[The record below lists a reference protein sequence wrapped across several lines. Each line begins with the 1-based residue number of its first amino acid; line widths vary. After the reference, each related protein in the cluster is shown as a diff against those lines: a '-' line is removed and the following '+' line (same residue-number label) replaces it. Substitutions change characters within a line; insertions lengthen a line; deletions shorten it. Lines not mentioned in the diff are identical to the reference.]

1 MQGRLLADTAS
12 NTKPYCTVEERTG
25 VVLDTL
31 SYRVRVGDMIYLKA
45 GDRIPVDMIVL
56 STSSDG
62 ICYMETA
69 PLDGETNLKQVKAAV
84 PTQGRNMRELAQ
96 MQGSVECETPHHRLY
111 SFRGNLTI
119 AGEAAMTALDEKNLL
134 LMGSVLKNT
143 DWVIG
148 LCVYAGP
155 ETKMGLNLKTPPSK
169 FSRLDVGLNTYVFF
183 IFGINFFVCALSA
196 GLSAWWQTGPAAQA
210 QRLGFEY
217 PMALG
222 VLASFLSYF
231 ALLNYMIPL
240 SLVVTLEV
248 ARFLQAKFMSWDRN
262 MYHEG
267 RHCIAKTSNLNDEL
281 ALVEYIFSDK
291 TGTLTENL
299 MSFRQCSVH
308 GHVYTDSPM
317 GSSSPVPGKAASA
330 KDAAPGGILKA
341 LDAAHSERERRDL
354 QLFLTALAVCHS
366 VQADV
371 DKETGEVSDY
381 KAASPDEEALCKGAR
396 DNGYV
401 YLGRLQNTLSLRV
414 KGEEVDYEILLE
426 IEFTSE
432 RRRMTM
438 VLRDPAGS
446 IIMFTKGADSV
457 ILERLDESA
466 KTTQAYL
473 KATKSHLDE
482 FSKVGLRT
490 LLFGTKS
497 LSEDEWHSFYQ
508 QWHEASTRIEGR
520 DEALDELA
528 DDFERDL
535 ALVGASA
542 IEDKLQD
549 GVPDTIANLRKA
561 GIKIW
566 VITGDK
572 QETAINIG
580 YSSKLLTPQMRV
592 LCINSTD
599 EIELEEILMQH
610 INENLELDD
619 DDRRIV
625 EEWKVAHDEY
635 LADVRAMEPEP
646 TTESMVQSTIQPTN
660 TVQKFKAPAAKR
672 KIKKKKNRDFSNA
685 DSEDD
690 VSDLMTFDDDDLFES
705 ADTMDS
711 SPATVGSFDSEKTF
725 PMPTQ
730 HQSSASH
737 SSYGSMDYNGA
748 KAPSNTPADSQ
759 SSFGGRSASNSSSS
773 YTYSLPSVTDSGDS
787 FRNTASY
794 KAGGKRKIAVVVD
807 GKTLVHILQNFR
819 ELFMVLARRAQSVVC
834 NRVTPL
840 QKAEIVKLVSQ
851 SEGIISLAIGDG
863 GNDVS
868 MIQQAHIGVGIQ
880 GREGNQAARASDFA
894 LPQFR
899 HLQRLLTVHGRYC
912 LLRNTKIIYYSIY
925 KNTAT
930 FFPQFF
936 FGFFNGFSA
945 QSIYNQWVMMIF
957 NIFLTSVPIFFLGL
971 FEKDLHESIIE
982 RNPQVYQVHKSLKF
996 GSLLRWFFYAL
1007 YHASV
1012 IFWFTFAIFYPSHTV
1027 SATGRDVGLQEMG
1040 FYMMT
1045 MAIVVVTLRL
1055 ALESVHWVFF
1065 THFAV
1070 WGSLVFY
1077 FLARMA
1083 LSNMLIFDP
1092 GQYGIFELSLS
1103 SANYWFSVILVV
1115 MACLLPI
1122 VAVKY
1127 LKRSYYPKEWYLL
1140 QERDGRTLSHGTAIL
1155 GFIPDST
1162 TDYDDEFPDDENYS
1176 DLYQTEQDERKPL
1189 IRLEESDA
1197 DQP

>member
-1 MQGRLLADTAS
+1 MLADTQV
-12 NTKPYCTVEERTG
+12 NTKVYCTVEERTG

-45 GDRIPVDMIVL
+45 GDRIPVDMVVL

-62 ICYMETA
+62 LCYMETA
-69 PLDGETNLKQVKAAV
+69 PLDGETNLKQVKAV
-84 PTQGRNMRELAQ
+84 QVTQGRSMRDLAQ
-96 MQGSVECETPHHRLY
+96 LQGSLECETPHHRLY

-119 AGEAAMTALDEKNLL
+119 SGESQMTALDEKNLL

-143 DWVIG
+143 DWAIG
-148 LCVYAGP
+148 MCVYAGP

-183 IFGINFFVCALSA
+183 IFGINFSVCALSA

-210 QRLGFEY
+210 QMLGYDF

-262 MYHEG
+262 MFHEG

-299 MSFRQCSVH
+299 MAFRQCSVH
-308 GHVYTDSPM
+308 GHIYNDDPTVTSQSSFNASKSPKTALQE
-317 GSSSPVPGKAASA
+317 GS
-330 KDAAPGGILKA
+330 GGILKA
-341 LDAAHSERERRDL
+341 LEAAHSERERNDL
-354 QLFLTALAVCHS
+354 HQFLTALAVCHS
-366 VQADV
+366 VQAEV
-371 DKETGEVSDY
+371 DKETGDVSDY

-401 YLGRLQNTLSLRV
+401 YLGRAQNTLSIRI

-426 IEFTSE
+426 IEFSSE

-438 VLRDPAGS
+438 VLREPNGE
-446 IIMFTKGADSV
+446 IIVYTKGADSV
-457 ILERLDESA
+457 ILERLDESSKA
-466 KTTQAYL
+466 TQAYL
-473 KATKSHLDE
+473 RATKTHLED

-490 LLFGTKS
+490 LLFGSKRLT
-497 LSEDEWHSFYQ
+497 EDEWHAFHQ

-520 DEALDELA
+520 DEALEELA

-542 IEDKLQD
+542 IEDKLQE

-580 YSSKLLTPQMRV
+580 YSSKLLTPQMKV
-592 LCINSTD
+592 LLVNSTD
-599 EIELEEILMQH
+599 EVELEDILMRY
-610 INENLELDD
+610 INENLDLDA
-619 DDRRIV
+619 DDRRIID
-625 EEWKVAHDEY
+625 EWKVAHDEY
-635 LADVRAMEPEP
+635 VADIRSMEPETPMP
-646 TTESMVQSTIQPTN
+646 TTIQPTN
-660 TVQKFKAPAAKR
+660 TVQKFKAPVAKR
-672 KIKKKKNRDFSNA
+672 KIKKKKNLDFSHPA
-685 DSEDD
+685 DESEN
-690 VSDLMTFDDDDLFES
+690 DLLTFDDEDIFEDS
-705 ADTMDS
+705 DTLES
-711 SPATVGSFDSEKTF
+711 SGPSTTVGSYDSEQNYY
-725 PMPTQ
+725 MPSKNR
-730 HQSSASH
+730 HSGSQSAHSASH
-737 SSYGSMDYNGA
+737 SSYGSMDEA
-748 KAPSNTPADSQ
+748 RVPSNTPADSS
-759 SSFGGRSASNSSSS
+759 SSFSTRSSTTSSSLS
-773 YTYSLPSVTDSGDS
+773 TSLPDVGGSGDS
-787 FRNTASY
+787 FRNASFR
-794 KAGGKRKIAVVVD
+794 AGSKRKIAIVVD
-807 GKTLVHILQNFR
+807 GKTLVHILMNFR

-868 MIQQAHIGVGIQ
+868 MIQQAHIGIGIQ

-899 HLQRLLTVHGRYC
+899 HLQRLLTIHGRYC

-971 FEKDLHESIIE
+971 FEKDLHETIIE

-1007 YHASV
+1007 YHASI
-1012 IFWFTFAIFYPSHTV
+1012 IFWFTFAIFYPSHSV
-1027 SATGRDVGLQEMG
+1027 SQTGRDVGLQEFG

-1045 MAIVVVTLRL
+1045 MAVLVVTLRL

-1070 WGSLVFY
+1070 WGSLIFY
-1077 FLARMA
+1077 FLARFA
-1083 LSNMLIFDP
+1083 LSNMISFDP
-1092 GQYGIFELSLS
+1092 GQFGIFELS
-1103 SANYWFSVILVV
+1103 FSTPNFWISTVLVV
-1115 MACLLPI
+1115 ATCLLPI

-1140 QERDGRTLSHGTAIL
+1140 QERDGKTLSHGSAIL
-1155 GFIPDST
+1155 GFWADST
-1162 TDYDDEFPDDENYS
+1162 TDYDDEFPDDDTYS
-1176 DLYQTEQDERKPL
+1176 DVYHTEQDERKPL

>member
-1 MQGRLLADTAS
+1 M
-12 NTKPYCTVEERTG
+12 
-25 VVLDTL
+25 DTL
-31 SYRVRVGDMIYLKA
+31 SYRIRVGDMIYLKA
-45 GDRIPVDMIVL
+45 GDRIPVDMVVL

-62 ICYMETA
+62 LCYMETA
-69 PLDGETNLKQVKAAV
+69 PLDGETNLKQVKAVQA
-84 PTQGRNMRELAQ
+84 TQGRSMRELAQ

-111 SFRGNLTI
+111 SFRGNLSI
-119 AGEAAMTALDEKNLL
+119 SGESAMTALDEKNLL

-143 DWVIG
+143 EWIVG

-196 GLSAWWQTGPAAQA
+196 GFSAWWSTGPAAQA
-210 QRLGFEY
+210 QHLGFEF

-248 ARFLQAKFMSWDRN
+248 ARFLQAKFMNWDRN

-299 MSFRQCSVH
+299 MAFRQCSVH
-308 GHVYTDSPM
+308 GHIYNDSPNF
-317 GSSSPVPGKAASA
+317 GLSSSNTSNGLSSSSSPKNSKTSQGS
-330 KDAAPGGILKA
+330 GGILKA
-341 LDAAHSERERRDL
+341 LDSATSERERKDL
-354 QLFLTALAVCHS
+354 HQFLTALAVCHS
-366 VQADV
+366 VQAEV
-371 DKETGEVSDY
+371 DKETGEVAEY

-401 YLGRLQNTLSLRV
+401 YLGRAQNTLSIRV
-414 KGEEVDYEILLE
+414 KGQEVDYEILLE
-426 IEFTSE
+426 IEFSSE

-438 VLRDPAGS
+438 VLRDQEGS

-457 ILERLDESA
+457 ILERLDMES
-466 KTTQAYL
+466 
-473 KATKSHLDE
+473 KATQHYLQTTKAHLDE
-482 FSKVGLRT
+482 FSKLGLRT

-497 LSEDEWHSFYQ
+497 LTEDEWQGFYK
-508 QWHEASTRIEGR
+508 QWHAASTKIEGR

-528 DDFERDL
+528 DEFERDL

-580 YSSKLLTPQMRV
+580 YSSKLLTSQMKV
-592 LCINSTD
+592 LCVNSTD
-599 EIELEEILMQH
+599 ESELEEILMRY
-610 INENLELDD
+610 INENLDLDE
-619 DDRRIV
+619 DDRRIIDD
-625 EEWKVAHDEY
+625 WKMAHDEY
-635 LADVRAMEPEP
+635 LADVRATEPDTPIP
-646 TTESMVQSTIQPTN
+646 TTIQPTN
-660 TVQKFKAPAAKR
+660 TVQKFKAPAVKR
-672 KIKKKKNRDFSNA
+672 KIKKKKNRDFSA
-685 DSEDD
+685 PDIDSD
-690 VSDLMTFDDDDLFES
+690 VSDLLTFEDDELYDD
-705 ADTMDS
+705 ADANAQPS
-711 SPATVGSFDSEKTF
+711 VGSYESEHSY
-725 PMPTQ
+725 PLPSQ
-730 HQSSASH
+730 GPAQPSASSRKNSSH
-737 SSYGSMDYNGA
+737 SSYGSMDEARSGA
-748 KAPSNTPADSQ
+748 PA
-759 SSFGGRSASNSSSS
+759 ASNSSFSGRSS
-773 YTYSLPSVTDSGDS
+773 SSGYSVSPDFSPVGSTWNASSSGDS
-787 FRNTASY
+787 FRTTSSY
-794 KAGGKRKIAVVVD
+794 RSGGKRKIALVVD
-807 GKTLVHILQNFR
+807 GKTLVYILMNFR

-899 HLQRLLTVHGRYC
+899 HLQRLLTIHGRYC

-936 FGFFNGFSA
+936 YGFFNGFSA

-996 GSLLRWFFYAL
+996 ASLFRWFIYAL
-1007 YHASV
+1007 YHATV
-1012 IFWFTFAIFYPSHTV
+1012 IFWFTFAIFYPSHTI
-1027 SATGRDVGLQEMG
+1027 SHTGRDVGLQEFG

-1045 MAIVVVTLRL
+1045 MAVLVVTLRL
-1055 ALESVHWVFF
+1055 ALETVHWVFY

-1070 WGSLVFY
+1070 WGSLIFY
-1077 FLARMA
+1077 FLARLA
-1083 LSNMLIFDP
+1083 LSNMINFDP
-1092 GQYGIFELSLS
+1092 GQYGIMGLS
-1103 SANYWFSVILVV
+1103 FSTPNFWISTVLVV
-1115 MACLLPI
+1115 STCLLPV
-1122 VAVKY
+1122 VAIKY

-1140 QERDGRTLSHGTAIL
+1140 QEKDGSTLTHGTAVF
-1155 GFIPDST
+1155 GFMPDAS
-1162 TDYDDEFPDDENYS
+1162 TDYDDEFPDDDNYS
-1176 DLYQTEQDERKPL
+1176 DVYHTEHDERRPL

-1197 DQP
+1197 DLP

>member
-1 MQGRLLADTAS
+1 M
-12 NTKPYCTVEERTG
+12 EERTG

-45 GDRIPVDMIVL
+45 GDRIPVDMVVL

-62 ICYMETA
+62 LCYMETA
-69 PLDGETNLKQVKAAV
+69 PLDGETNLKQVKAAQV
-84 PTQGRNMRELAQ
+84 TQGRSMRELAQ
-96 MQGSVECETPHHRLY
+96 LQGSLECETPHHRLY
-111 SFRGNLTI
+111 SFRGNLSIT
-119 AGEAAMTALDEKNLL
+119 GESQMTPLDEKNLL

-148 LCVYAGP
+148 ICVYAGP
-155 ETKMGLNLKTPPSK
+155 ETKMGLNLKPPPSK

-183 IFGINFFVCALSA
+183 IFGINFSVCALSA
-196 GLSAWWQTGPAAQA
+196 GLSAWWQTGAAAQA
-210 QRLGFEY
+210 QQLGYDF

-262 MYHEG
+262 MFHEG

-299 MSFRQCSVH
+299 MSFRHCSVH
-308 GHVYTDSPM
+308 GHVYNDDPAVLHSSFNGGSP
-317 GSSSPVPGKAASA
+317 KAPKPAQEVH
-330 KDAAPGGILKA
+330 GGILKA
-341 LDAAHSERERRDL
+341 LDAAHTERERNDL
-354 QLFLTALAVCHS
+354 NQFLTALAVCHS
-366 VQADV
+366 VQAEV

-396 DNGYV
+396 DNGYI
-401 YLGRLQNTLSLRV
+401 YLGRAQNTLSIRV
-414 KGEEVDYEILLE
+414 KGEEVDFEILLE
-426 IEFTSE
+426 IEFSSE

-438 VLRDPAGS
+438 VLREPTGE
-446 IIMFTKGADSV
+446 IIVYTKGADSV
-457 ILERLDESA
+457 ILERLDESSKA
-466 KTTQAYL
+466 TQAYL
-473 KATKSHLDE
+473 RATKAHLDE

-490 LLFGTKS
+490 LLFGSKRLT
-497 LSEDEWHSFYQ
+497 EDEWQTFNH

-520 DEALDELA
+520 DEALEVLA
-528 DDFERDL
+528 DEFERDL

-542 IEDKLQD
+542 IEDKLQE
-549 GVPDTIANLRKA
+549 GVPETIANLRKA

-580 YSSKLLTPQMRV
+580 YSSKLLTPQMKV
-592 LCINSTD
+592 LCVNAT
-599 EIELEEILMQH
+599 EEVELEEILMRY
-610 INENLELDD
+610 INENIDLDA
-619 DDRRIV
+619 DDRRIID
-625 EEWKVAHDEY
+625 EWKVAHDEY
-635 LADVRAMEPEP
+635 LADIRASEPETPVP
-646 TTESMVQSTIQPTN
+646 TTIQPTN
-660 TVQKFKAPAAKR
+660 TVQKFKAPVAKR
-672 KIKKKKNRDFSNA
+672 KIKKKKNRDFSNTN
-685 DSEDD
+685 DE
-690 VSDLMTFDDDDLFES
+690 SDNDLLTFDDDDIFDDSDTLES
-705 ADTMDS
+705 SGPT
-711 SPATVGSFDSEKTF
+711 ATVGSYDSEKNYS
-725 PMPTQ
+725 MP
-730 HQSSASH
+730 SKNRLSGSSH
-737 SSYGSMDYNGA
+737 SSQVSYGSMDDA
-748 KAPSNTPADSQ
+748 RVPSNTPADNM
-759 SSFGGRSASNSSSS
+759 SSFGTRSASTSSS
-773 YTYSLPSVTDSGDS
+773 YTSPTMTDVSGSGDS
-787 FRNTASY
+787 FRNASFR
-794 KAGGKRKIAVVVD
+794 AGSKRKIAIVVD
-807 GKTLVHILQNFR
+807 GKTLVHILMNFR

-868 MIQQAHIGVGIQ
+868 MIQQAHIGIGIQ

-899 HLQRLLTVHGRYC
+899 HLQRLLTIHGRYC

-971 FEKDLHESIIE
+971 FEKDLHETIIE

-996 GSLLRWFFYAL
+996 GSLLRWFLYAL

-1012 IFWFTFAIFYPSHTV
+1012 IFWFTFAIFYPSHSV
-1027 SATGRDVGLQEMG
+1027 SQTGRDVGLQEFG

-1045 MAIVVVTLRL
+1045 MAVLVVTLRL

-1070 WGSLVFY
+1070 WGSLIFY
-1077 FLARMA
+1077 FLARFA
-1083 LSNMLIFDP
+1083 LSNMISFDP
-1092 GQYGIFELSLS
+1092 GQFGIFELS
-1103 SANYWFSVILVV
+1103 FSTPNFWISTVLVV
-1115 MACLLPI
+1115 ATCLLPI

-1140 QERDGRTLSHGTAIL
+1140 QERDGTQLSHGTAVF
-1155 GFIPDST
+1155 GFWPDST
-1162 TDYDDEFPDDENYS
+1162 TDYDDEFPDDDNYS
-1176 DLYQTEQDERKPL
+1176 DVYHTEQDERKPL